1 MGMRKNEF
9 GKYVSLSILGML
21 GSSGT
26 ILADTFFVSNRLGA
40 DGLAALNL
48 SIAVFG
54 LINGL
59 GMLFGIG
66 GATRYTIFRSQR
78 DGAGADRVFT
88 AALLSALAAGLC
100 FLCAGLFWPESI
112 ARALGAE
119 GHLLPLCTA
128 YLKTVLC
135 FAPCFI
141 LNHLLMAFLRN
152 DGNPRLAMCDMLAGS
167 LANIA
172 LDYLFVYPLDMGLFG
187 AALATGL
194 APVIGLAVSSLHIVT
209 GRARFHLTRDGLR
222 LRELGRNVGPG
233 LSACVNECSSG
244 MVLMVFNLL
253 LLQTAGSTGVAAYG
267 IVANLALVVLS
278 VFTGMSQGIQ
288 PLLSRAYG
296 RGDRKETAALLR
308 KGLVLSGGVGL
319 AVLTTAL
326 LAAPTLV
333 SWFNSEGDPLLQ
345 SLAEEGLRLYF
356 VGFLCVGYN
365 YLTAA
370 FLSATERAGAAC
382 ALSTFRGCMGVILIA
397 CFFAWCFGVTGI
409 WLAFPVVELATAL
422 LGRLVQRRRRTA
434 EVPEGLCA

>member
-1 MGMRKNEF
+1 MSVRKNEF
-9 GKYVSLSILGML
+9 AAYISLSILGML

-66 GATRYTIFRSQR
+66 GATRYTIFRSQG
-78 DGAGADRVFT
+78 DGKGGDRVFT
-88 AALLSALAAGLC
+88 AALLSALVTGLC
-100 FLCAGLFWPESI
+100 FLCAGLLCPETI

-119 GHLLPLCTA
+119 GALLPMCTA

-152 DGNPRLAMCDMLAGS
+152 DGNPRLAMCAMLAGS

-172 LDYLFVYPLDMGLFG
+172 LDYLFVYPLDMGIFG

-194 APVIGLAVSSLHIVT
+194 SPVIGLVVSSLHLVT
-209 GRARFHLTRDGLR
+209 GRARFHLTGDGLS
-222 LRELGRNVGPG
+222 LRELGRNAGPG
-233 LSACVNECSSG
+233 LSAFVNECSSG
-244 MVLMVFNLL
+244 VVLVVFNLL
-253 LLQTAGSTGVAAYG
+253 LLRSAGSTGVAAYG
-267 IVANLALVVLS
+267 IVANLALVVLA
-278 VFTGMSQGIQ
+278 VFTGMAQGIQ

-296 RGDRKETAALLR
+296 GGDRAETAALLR
-308 KGLVLSGGVGL
+308 RGLALSGGVGL
-319 AVLTTAL
+319 AVLAAAL

-370 FLSATERAGAAC
+370 FLSATGRAGTAC
-382 ALSTFRGCMGVILIA
+382 ALSTFRGCVGITLTA
-397 CFFAWCFGVTGI
+397 CLFAWCFGVTGI
-409 WLAFPVVELATAL
+409 WLAFPAVELSTAL
-422 LGRLVQRRRRTA
+422 LGLLVQRRRTA
-434 EVPEGLCA
+434 DAPDGLYA

>member
-1 MGMRKNEF
+1 MDVRKKEF
-9 GKYVSLSILGML
+9 ASYLSLSILGML

-66 GATRYTIFRSQR
+66 GATRYAIFRSQG
-78 DGAGADRVFT
+78 DEEGAHRAFT

-100 FLCAGLFWPESI
+100 FLCAGLLWPEAI

-119 GHLLPLCTA
+119 GALLPMSTA

-152 DGNPRLAMCDMLAGS
+152 DGNPRLAMCAMLAGS

-172 LDYLFVYPLDMGLFG
+172 LDYLFVYPMDMGLFG

-194 APVIGLAVSSLHIVT
+194 APVIGLAVSSLHVVT
-209 GRARFHLTRDGLR
+209 GRARFRLTGDGLS
-222 LRELGRNVGPG
+222 LRELGRNAGPG
-233 LSACVNECSSG
+233 LSACVNECSSSV
-244 MVLMVFNLL
+244 VLMVFNLL
-253 LLQTAGSTGVAAYG
+253 LLGTAGSTGVAAYG
-267 IVANLALVVLS
+267 IVANLALVVLA
-278 VFTGMSQGIQ
+278 VFTGMAQGIQ

-296 RGDRKETAALLR
+296 RGDRAETAALLR
-308 KGLVLSGGVGL
+308 RGLVLSGGVGL
-319 AVLTTAL
+319 AVLAAAL

-356 VGFLCVGYN
+356 LGFLCVGYN

-382 ALSTFRGCMGVILIA
+382 ALSTFRGCVGITLTA
-397 CFFAWCFGVTGI
+397 CLFAWRFGITGI
-409 WLAFPVVELATAL
+409 WLAFPAVELVTAL
-422 LGRLVQRRRRTA
+422 LGLLVRRRRPA
-434 EVPEGLCA
+434 EAPEGLCA

>member
-66 GATRYTIFRSQR
+66 GATRYTIFRSQE

-88 AALLSALAAGLC
+88 AALLGALASGLC
-100 FLCAGLFWPESI
+100 FLCAGLFWPETI

-152 DGNPRLAMCDMLAGS
+152 DGNPRLAMCAMLAGS

-209 GRARFHLTRDGLR
+209 GAVPHTVVGLLKTIEVKAGDPQRSALPLHVYHLI
-222 LRELGRNVGPG
+222 EFV
-233 LSACVNECSSG
+233 S
-244 MVLMVFNLL
+244 
-253 LLQTAGSTGVAAYG
+253 VAKPR
-267 IVANLALVVLS
+267 
-278 VFTGMSQGIQ
+278 QGI
-288 PLLSRAYG
+288 
-296 RGDRKETAALLR
+296 
-308 KGLVLSGGVGL
+308 
-319 AVLTTAL
+319 
-326 LAAPTLV
+326 
-333 SWFNSEGDPLLQ
+333 
-345 SLAEEGLRLYF
+345 F
-356 VGFLCVGYN
+356 V
-365 YLTAA
+365 THPP
-370 FLSATERAGAAC
+370 ER
-382 ALSTFRGCMGVILIA
+382 
-397 CFFAWCFGVTGI
+397 
-409 WLAFPVVELATAL
+409 
-422 LGRLVQRRRRTA
+422 
-434 EVPEGLCA
+434 

>member
-1 MGMRKNEF
+1 MDVRKKEF
-9 GKYVSLSILGML
+9 ASYLSLSILGML

-66 GATRYTIFRSQR
+66 GATRYTIFRSQG
-78 DGAGADRVFT
+78 DEKGADRVFT

-100 FLCAGLFWPESI
+100 FFCAGLLWPEAI
-112 ARALGAE
+112 ARVLGAE
-119 GHLLPLCTA
+119 GALLPMSTA

-152 DGNPRLAMCDMLAGS
+152 DGNPRLAMCAMLAGS

-172 LDYLFVYPLDMGLFG
+172 LDYLFVYPMDMGLFG

-194 APVIGLAVSSLHIVT
+194 APVIGLAVSSLHVVT
-209 GRARFHLTRDGLR
+209 GRARFRLTGDGLS
-222 LRELGRNVGPG
+222 LRELGRNAGPG
-233 LSACVNECSSG
+233 LSACVNECSSSV
-244 MVLMVFNLL
+244 VLMVFNLL
-253 LLQTAGSTGVAAYG
+253 LLGTAGSTGVAAYG
-267 IVANLALVVLS
+267 IVANLALVVLA
-278 VFTGMSQGIQ
+278 VFTGMAQGIQ

-296 RGDRKETAALLR
+296 RGDRAETAALLR
-308 KGLVLSGGVGL
+308 RGLVLSGGVGL
-319 AVLTTAL
+319 AVLAAAL

-356 VGFLCVGYN
+356 LGFLCVGYN

-382 ALSTFRGCMGVILIA
+382 ALSTLRGCVGITLTA
-397 CFFAWCFGVTGI
+397 CLFAWRFGITGI
-409 WLAFPVVELATAL
+409 WLAFPAVELVTAL
-422 LGRLVQRRRRTA
+422 LGLLVRRRRPA
-434 EVPEGLCA
+434 EAPEGLCA

>member
-40 DGLAALNL
+40 DGLAALNI

-356 VGFLCVGYN
+356 VGFLCVG
-365 YLTAA
+365 
-370 FLSATERAGAAC
+370 
-382 ALSTFRGCMGVILIA
+382 
-397 CFFAWCFGVTGI
+397 
-409 WLAFPVVELATAL
+409 
-422 LGRLVQRRRRTA
+422 
-434 EVPEGLCA
+434 

>member
-187 AALATGL
+187 AALATVL

-267 IVANLALVVLS
+267 ILANLYRHISLYH
-278 VFTGMSQGIQ
+278 SQ
-288 PLLSRAYG
+288 
-296 RGDRKETAALLR
+296 
-308 KGLVLSGGVGL
+308 
-319 AVLTTAL
+319 
-326 LAAPTLV
+326 
-333 SWFNSEGDPLLQ
+333 FLLQ
-345 SLAEEGLRLYF
+345 
-356 VGFLCVGYN
+356 
-365 YLTAA
+365 
-370 FLSATERAGAAC
+370 
-382 ALSTFRGCMGVILIA
+382 
-397 CFFAWCFGVTGI
+397 
-409 WLAFPVVELATAL
+409 
-422 LGRLVQRRRRTA
+422 Q
-434 EVPEGLCA
+434 

>member
-1 MGMRKNEF
+1 MDVRKKEF
-9 GKYVSLSILGML
+9 ASYISLSILGML

-66 GATRYTIFRSQR
+66 GATRYTIFRSQG
-78 DGAGADRVFT
+78 DEKGADRVFT

-100 FLCAGLFWPESI
+100 FFCAGLLWPEAI

-119 GHLLPLCTA
+119 GALLPMSTA

-141 LNHLLMAFLRN
+141 LNHLFMAFLRN
-152 DGNPRLAMCDMLAGS
+152 DGNPRLAMCAMLAGS

-194 APVIGLAVSSLHIVT
+194 APVIGLAVSSLHVVT
-209 GRARFHLTRDGLR
+209 GRARFRLTGDGLS
-222 LRELGRNVGPG
+222 LRELVRNAGPG

-244 MVLMVFNLL
+244 VVLMVFNLL
-253 LLQTAGSTGVAAYG
+253 LLGTAGSTGVAAYG
-267 IVANLALVVLS
+267 IVANLALVVLA
-278 VFTGMSQGIQ
+278 VFTGMAQGIQ

-296 RGDRKETAALLR
+296 RGDRAETAALLR
-308 KGLVLSGGVGL
+308 RGLVLSGGVGL
-319 AVLTTAL
+319 AVLAAAL

-356 VGFLCVGYN
+356 PGFLCVGYN

-382 ALSTFRGCMGVILIA
+382 ALSTFRGCVGITLTA
-397 CFFAWCFGVTGI
+397 CLFAWRFGITGI
-409 WLAFPVVELATAL
+409 WLAFPAVELVTAL
-422 LGRLVQRRRRTA
+422 LGLLVRCRRPA
-434 EVPEGLCA
+434 EAPEGLCA

>member
-66 GATRYTIFRSQR
+66 GATRYTIFRSQE

-152 DGNPRLAMCDMLAGS
+152 DGAPGLATAAVLTGGIF
-167 LANIA
+167 NVFG
-172 LDYLFVYPLDMGLFG
+172 DYFCVFTLDMGIEG
-187 AALATGL
+187 AGLATAIGSMLSLIVMLSHFFSRKNTLRPVRIRSFFKKSREIAVTGFSTFFIDIAMGILTMMFNRQIMQYLGTDALSVYGVIVNISTFVQCCAYSVGQAAQPIISANYGAQKYDRIRGTLKYSLAATTFFALLWTALAL
-194 APVIGLAVSSLHIVT
+194 ACPTMFIYIFMDPTATVLQIAPGII
-209 GRARFHLTRDGLR
+209 RCY
-222 LRELGRNVGPG
+222 G
-233 LSACVNECSSG
+233 LS
-244 MVLMVFNLL
+244 FLL
-253 LLQTAGSTGVAAYG
+253 LPLNIFSTYYFQSLMKPRSAFFISVA
-267 IVANLALVVLS
+267 
-278 VFTGMSQGIQ
+278 
-288 PLLSRAYG
+288 R
-296 RGDRKETAALLR
+296 
-308 KGLVLSGGVGL
+308 GLVLSGIL
-319 AVLTTAL
+319 IYVL
-326 LAAPTLV
+326 
-333 SWFNSEGDPLLQ
+333 PLLGGGEFIWFAMPITELIV
-345 SLAEEGLRLYF
+345 SAAVIWMMVRYTHALRPDI
-356 VGFLCVGYN
+356 V
-365 YLTAA
+365 
-370 FLSATERAGAAC
+370 
-382 ALSTFRGCMGVILIA
+382 
-397 CFFAWCFGVTGI
+397 
-409 WLAFPVVELATAL
+409 
-422 LGRLVQRRRRTA
+422 
-434 EVPEGLCA
+434 

>member
-1 MGMRKNEF
+1 MSVRKNEF
-9 GKYVSLSILGML
+9 AAYISLSILGML

-66 GATRYTIFRSQR
+66 GATRYTIFRSQG
-78 DGAGADRVFT
+78 DGKGGDRVFT
-88 AALLSALAAGLC
+88 AALLSALVTGLC
-100 FLCAGLFWPESI
+100 FLCAGLLCPETI

-119 GHLLPLCTA
+119 GALLPMCTA

-141 LNHLLMAFLRN
+141 LNHFLMAFLRN
-152 DGNPRLAMCDMLAGS
+152 DGNPRLAMCAMLAGS

-172 LDYLFVYPLDMGLFG
+172 LDYLFVYPLDMGIFG

-194 APVIGLAVSSLHIVT
+194 SPVIGLVVSSLHLVT
-209 GRARFHLTRDGLR
+209 GRARFHLTGDGLS
-222 LRELGRNVGPG
+222 LRELGRNAGPG
-233 LSACVNECSSG
+233 LSAFVNECSSG
-244 MVLMVFNLL
+244 VVLVVFNLL
-253 LLQTAGSTGVAAYG
+253 LLRSAGSTGVAAYG
-267 IVANLALVVLS
+267 IVANLALVVLA
-278 VFTGMSQGIQ
+278 VFTGMAQGIQ

-296 RGDRKETAALLR
+296 GGDRAETAALLR
-308 KGLVLSGGVGL
+308 RGLALSGGVGL
-319 AVLTTAL
+319 AVLAAAL

-370 FLSATERAGAAC
+370 FLSATGRAGTAC
-382 ALSTFRGCMGVILIA
+382 ALSTFRGCMGITLTA
-397 CFFAWCFGVTGI
+397 CLFAWCFGVTGI
-409 WLAFPVVELATAL
+409 WLAFPAVELSTAL
-422 LGRLVQRRRRTA
+422 LGLLVQRRRTA
-434 EVPEGLCA
+434 DAPDGLYA

>member
-66 GATRYTIFRSQR
+66 GATRYTIFRSQE

-135 FAPCFI
+135 FAC
-141 LNHLLMAFLRN
+141 LLYTSPS
-152 DGNPRLAMCDMLAGS
+152 PRD
-167 LANIA
+167 
-172 LDYLFVYPLDMGLFG
+172 
-187 AALATGL
+187 
-194 APVIGLAVSSLHIVT
+194 
-209 GRARFHLTRDGLR
+209 TR
-222 LRELGRNVGPG
+222 
-233 LSACVNECSSG
+233 
-244 MVLMVFNLL
+244 
-253 LLQTAGSTGVAAYG
+253 
-267 IVANLALVVLS
+267 
-278 VFTGMSQGIQ
+278 
-288 PLLSRAYG
+288 
-296 RGDRKETAALLR
+296 
-308 KGLVLSGGVGL
+308 
-319 AVLTTAL
+319 
-326 LAAPTLV
+326 
-333 SWFNSEGDPLLQ
+333 
-345 SLAEEGLRLYF
+345 
-356 VGFLCVGYN
+356 
-365 YLTAA
+365 
-370 FLSATERAGAAC
+370 
-382 ALSTFRGCMGVILIA
+382 
-397 CFFAWCFGVTGI
+397 
-409 WLAFPVVELATAL
+409 
-422 LGRLVQRRRRTA
+422 
-434 EVPEGLCA
+434 